1 VLPKTKKTKNLNYIK
16 ELLLILLGKIK
27 LVWVYEKKK
36 KNFLLS
42 FVVLGIELRA

>member
-36 KNFLLS
+36 KLLA
-42 FVVLGIELRA
+42 FICGAGD